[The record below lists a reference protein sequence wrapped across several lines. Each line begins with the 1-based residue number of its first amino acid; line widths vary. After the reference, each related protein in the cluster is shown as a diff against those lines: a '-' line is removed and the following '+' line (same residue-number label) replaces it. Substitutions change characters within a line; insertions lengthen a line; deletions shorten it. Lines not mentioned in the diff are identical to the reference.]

1 MLCQFEKLLYP
12 RDASLVNA
20 DSYMIALY
28 HPCERVFDSAGE
40 LITQIKA
47 VGYCLPITD
56 KLRFDIHGQWK
67 KSEKHGLQYEVENY
81 DEVITPSKEGII
93 SYLSSGQIKGI
104 GPVIARRIYD
114 AFGDSTLNVL
124 DKEPDRLLSI
134 RGISPAKL
142 VKIKESYL
150 VNRAARD
157 VVAFLTPYGITAN
170 RAVRFY
176 MEYGNEAI
184 KIVKE
189 NPYRLSE
196 LSGIGFLTA
205 DKIAMS
211 LGFDKISVERVDAGM
226 IYTLKAAESRGHLCM
241 EKHDFIHECQKILD
255 TPGLTEEMIANRAT
269 WLLHN
274 ADLVSFEGNVYRLE
288 VAWAEERLAMRI
300 ARLLSSSGSH
310 EIENLND
317 LIDAEEDSLRIKF
330 APEQREAISM
340 ALTNGFSIITG
351 GPGTG
356 KTMIQRAIIDIYRK
370 INASKS
376 ICCCAPTGRAARRME
391 ESTRQPASTVHKALG
406 LMAGEDGAY
415 DLPEELRDDLIL
427 VDEVSMLDIYL
438 AGCFFD
444 AIKKKA
450 QVVFIGDADQLPS
463 VGPGAVLSEMI
474 NSGCIPIARLDKVFR
489 QTAGSRIAINA
500 KLIRHG
506 NLNLEY
512 GTDFLFLDSPDMEE
526 SANSLVDLY
535 LREVAAYGVDNVALL
550 SPFRQK
556 TVTGV
561 NALNDRIQEKI
572 NPLHSGFDEVSKGNK
587 RFRVGDKV
595 MQTKNKFDVNN
606 GDIGYIRSIDKSGG
620 YISVEIDFGDGR
632 IKEYDSDDLDMIELG
647 YATTIHKSQGSEYE
661 SVIINLQSAHS
672 VMLVRPLIYTAIT
685 RGKGKVIIVGER
697 KALCTAIRRTDTER
711 RGTCLAKR
719 IKKIMKRS

>member
-1 MLCQFEKLLYP
+1 MLCQFDKLLYP

-28 HPCERVFDSAGE
+28 HPCERVFDSAGG

-81 DEVITPSKEGII
+81 EEVITPSKEGII

-114 AFGDSTLNVL
+114 MFGDSTLDVL

-211 LGFDKISVERVDAGM
+211 LGFDKISLERVDAGM

-274 ADLVSFEGNVYRLE
+274 ADLVSYEGNVYRLE

-330 APEQREAISM
+330 APEQRDAISM

-438 AGCFFD
+438 AGYFFD
-444 AIKKKA
+444 AIKKEA

-526 SANSLVDLY
+526 SADSLVDLY

>member
-12 RDASLVNA
+12 RDVSLVNA

-28 HPCERVFDSAGE
+28 HPCERVFDSAGG

-56 KLRFDIHGQWK
+56 KLRFDIHGRWK

-104 GPVIARRIYD
+104 GPVIAGRIYD
-114 AFGDSTLNVL
+114 AFGDSTLDIL
-124 DKEPDRLLSI
+124 DTEPDRLLSI

-211 LGFDKISVERVDAGM
+211 LGFERISVERVDAGM

-274 ADLVSFEGNVYRLE
+274 ADLVSYEGNVYRLE
-288 VAWAEERLAMRI
+288 VAWAEERLAKRI

-310 EIENLND
+310 EIENLDD

-330 APEQREAISM
+330 APEQRDAISM
-340 ALTNGFSIITG
+340 ALTNRFSIITG

-370 INASKS
+370 IDASKS

-406 LMAGEDGAY
+406 LVAGEDGAY
-415 DLPEELRDDLIL
+415 NLPEELQDDLIL

-438 AGCFFD
+438 AGYFFD
-444 AIKKKA
+444 AIKKEA

-474 NSGCIPIARLDKVFR
+474 NCGCIPIARLDKVFR

-526 SANSLVDLY
+526 SADSLVDLY

-572 NPLHSGFDEVSKGNK
+572 NPLHSGFDEVTKGNK
-587 RFRVGDKV
+587 KFRVGDKV
-595 MQTKNKFDVNN
+595 MQTKNKLDVNN

-620 YISVEIDFGDGR
+620 YVSLEIDFGDGR

-647 YATTIHKSQGSEYE
+647 YATTIHKSQGAEYE